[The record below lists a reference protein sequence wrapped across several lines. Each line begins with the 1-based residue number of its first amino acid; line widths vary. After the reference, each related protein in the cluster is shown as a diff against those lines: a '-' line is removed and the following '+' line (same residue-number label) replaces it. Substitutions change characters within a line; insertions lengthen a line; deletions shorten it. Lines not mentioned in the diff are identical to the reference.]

1 MTPEQLRIVPATAD
15 VTDRLKSRRDF
26 VSSPG
31 ATPEVGD
38 RNGERVVQNIA
49 VTGNCDVFD
58 LSKEEDRVKYAELSA
73 KLFSGTEYIKLWEE
87 KTMQGSAL
95 IVYVSYINY
104 MNVYQT
110 ASNVIN
116 LNGN

>member
-1 MTPEQLRIVPATAD
+1 MTPEQLRIVPATTD
-15 VTDRLKSRRDF
+15 VTDRLKARRDF

-58 LSKEEDRVKYAELSA
+58 LSKEEDRTKYAELSA
-73 KLFSGTEYIKLWEE
+73 KLFSGTEYIFAPQKNNFLS
-87 KTMQGSAL
+87 SASRAVL
-95 IVYVSYINY
+95 SI
-104 MNVYQT
+104 
-110 ASNVIN
+110 AR
-116 LNGN
+116 

>member
-1 MTPEQLRIVPATAD
+1 MTPEQLRIVPLTGEATE
-15 VTDRLKSRRDF
+15 RLKARSDY

-38 RNGERVVQNIA
+38 RNGERVSKDITV
-49 VTGNCDVFD
+49 VGNCDVFD
-58 LSKEEDRVKYAELSA
+58 LSKDEDRVKYAELSA
-73 KLFSGTEYIKLWEE
+73 KLFSGTEFIRLWEE

-104 MNVYQT
+104 MNVYQSAT
-110 ASNVIN
+110 NVIN
-116 LNGN
+116 LGGK